1 MRTTDLIAALTSD
14 KTVQPPPGRSLAR
27 GLVPGVFIAIVLF
40 VIMARFRPDLA
51 QALGTIRFDVKLALN
66 LLLLLAAGGLL
77 LRRVRPGARNG
88 PWAAAIW
95 LVPVL
100 LASAVVLELIALPR
114 GQWAQALIG
123 HNSLWCLTMI
133 PVMGAAP
140 LALGLMALRNSAPT
154 RPALAGAL
162 MGLLAAGIAG
172 LLYATH
178 CPDDSPLFVAVW
190 YSIAA
195 AILGL
200 TGAMFGNR
208 LLRW

>member
-1 MRTTDLIAALTSD
+1 MRTTELIAALASD

-40 VIMARFRPDLA
+40 VIMARFRPDLIHA
-51 QALGTIRFDVKLALN
+51 FGTVRFNAKLALN
-66 LLLLLAAGGLL
+66 ALLLVAAGGLL
-77 LRRVRPGARNG
+77 LRSVRPGARSG
-88 PWAAAIW
+88 LWTTAIW
-95 LVPVL
+95 LVPAL
-100 LASAVVLELIALPR
+100 LAIAVVLELIALPR
-114 GQWAQALIG
+114 GQWSRALIG

-140 LALGLMALRNSAPT
+140 LALGLMALRSSAPT

-162 MGLLAAGIAG
+162 TGLLAAGIAG

-195 AILGL
+195 AMLALAGAVLGK
-200 TGAMFGNR
+200 R
-208 LLRW
+208 LLSW